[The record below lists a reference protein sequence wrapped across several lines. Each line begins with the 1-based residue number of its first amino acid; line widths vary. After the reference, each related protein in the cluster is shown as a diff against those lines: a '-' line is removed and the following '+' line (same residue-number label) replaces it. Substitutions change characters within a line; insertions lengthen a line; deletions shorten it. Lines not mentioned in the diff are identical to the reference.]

1 VGKPASERRKI
12 NHFLDVFL
20 SISLYMPPERPLGQ
34 RRDVAVR
41 DSSGQ
46 HRAKAGGVRFGV
58 RDERIDRGSTRA
70 HRAALGR
77 GVTAHEQPLMW
88 VAVDDPDIQPLL
100 ASSAPCW

>member
-20 SISLYMPPERPLGQ
+20 SISLYVRRSVRRQ

-70 HRAALGR
+70 RRAALGR

-88 VAVDDPDIQPLL
+88 VAVDDPDIQPLF